1 MAPVTPGR
9 HPVLAAHAIA
19 ASGHPLATA
28 AALEVLS
35 GGGNAVDAALAASA
49 ALCVVMPHMTGI
61 GGDGFVQV
69 VEPDG
74 RVYAYNSG
82 GTAGSGATL
91 PRYAG
96 GIPRDG
102 LRAACIPGLPDL
114 WALLHGRHAT
124 RPLPQLLRRA
134 IAHAREGH
142 LLSAEVSAAVAQQRD
157 RLAVSPASAR
167 LFLPGGRPLPSGEMV
182 RQPQL
187 ARTLEAF
194 AEGGRAAFYDGEV
207 GEALAA
213 AFATEAEG
221 LITTADLRAHEAVAA
236 DPISIPYRDTV
247 VYEQPPTSQGH
258 VLLQELGLA
267 AAFDLGA
274 MGHLSAN
281 AIHTLIEA
289 KKIAFAD
296 RTAAAGDPRFVAVD
310 WEALL
315 SPTRAGERARAIDPK
330 RAQQIAGADSKRTDT
345 TQFAVGDGEGRAVTF
360 IQSVYYPFGC
370 AAMAGE
376 TGILLNNRMLG
387 FSVEAEHPNVMV
399 PGKRTVHTLNTYT
412 LFRDGKFVLAGGTP
426 GADFQVQ
433 TNLQILTG
441 IIDFGLTPLEAV
453 DAPRW
458 GHTQGL
464 SVVVEGRMP
473 EEVRRELSRRGHALL
488 VAPAWEPSL
497 GCAQVIARTS
507 HGGWEGVSDLRRDGA
522 TLGF

>member
-1 MAPVTPGR
+1 M
-9 HPVLAAHAIA
+9 
-19 ASGHPLATA
+19 
-28 AALEVLS
+28 
-35 GGGNAVDAALAASA
+35 
-49 ALCVVMPHMTGI
+49 
-61 GGDGFVQV
+61 
-69 VEPDG
+69 
-74 RVYAYNSG
+74 
-82 GTAGSGATL
+82 
-91 PRYAG
+91 
-96 GIPRDG
+96 
-102 LRAACIPGLPDL
+102 
-114 WALLHGRHAT
+114 
-124 RPLPQLLRRA
+124 
-134 IAHAREGH
+134 
-142 LLSAEVSAAVAQQRD
+142 
-157 RLAVSPASAR
+157 
-167 LFLPGGRPLPSGEMV
+167 
-182 RQPQL
+182 
-187 ARTLEAF
+187 
-194 AEGGRAAFYDGEV
+194 
-207 GEALAA
+207 
-213 AFATEAEG
+213 
-221 LITTADLRAHEAVAA
+221 
-236 DPISIPYRDTV
+236 
-247 VYEQPPTSQGH
+247 
-258 VLLQELGLA
+258 
-267 AAFDLGA
+267 
-274 MGHLSAN
+274 
-281 AIHTLIEA
+281 
-289 KKIAFAD
+289 
-296 RTAAAGDPRFVAVD
+296 AVD

-426 GADFQVQ
+426 GVDFQVQ